1 MAVDEWLMK
10 SVGDTAVLRL
20 YSWMGDWVSVGY
32 FQSLTDARKIFGEG
46 PEYVRRWTG
55 GGIVDHR
62 NDLTYTLVIPRSHE
76 LAGKRG
82 SEGYTTIHR
91 EIARCL
97 GEGGVGCD
105 LAPDDSTNDF
115 AACFEK
121 PVAWDLLGDD
131 GRKLA
136 GTGQRLARKGALDQL
151 PNFLSGNYEAFV
163 PHDREV
169 WTELISK
176 FASAHWLERVS

>member
-1 MAVDEWLMK
+1 M
-10 SVGDTAVLRL
+10 
-20 YSWMGDWVSVGY
+20 
-32 FQSLTDARKIFGEG
+32 
-46 PEYVRRWTG
+46 
-55 GGIVDHR
+55 
-62 NDLTYTLVIPRSHE
+62 
-76 LAGKRG
+76 
-82 SEGYTTIHR
+82 
-91 EIARCL
+91 

-115 AACFEK
+115 ASCFEK